1 MPFEKG
7 NNLGANAKRVQ
18 NLLERIATQD
28 NDAKLRAG
36 LEKVMELFAD
46 GDKWAIEYVTDR
58 LDGKATQTTNVN
70 ITKQI
75 RELNEQELLTIASGA
90 RVIEQADSQ
99 EEFNSVH

>member
-18 NLLERIATQD
+18 SLLERIVTQD
-28 NDAKLRAG
+28 DGAKLRAG
-36 LEKVMELFAD
+36 LDKVMELFAD

-75 RELNEQELLTIASGA
+75 RELNEQELLSIASGQ
-90 RVIEQADSQ
+90 RVVGAHEIEG
-99 EEFNSVH
+99 EFNEVH

>member
-28 NDAKLRAG
+28 NGAKLRAG
-36 LEKVMELFAD
+36 LEKVMDLFAG

-75 RELNEQELLTIASGA
+75 RELNEQELLSIASGA
-90 RVIEQADSQ
+90 RDIEQANS
-99 EEFNSVH
+99 EEELNQIH